1 MPGMGCA
8 IGADAR
14 EFAVRHYDLNSV
26 CLPRQLEWV
35 DDLAT

>member
-1 MPGMGCA
+1 MPEA
-8 IGADAR
+8 RQRLGANAR

-26 CLPRQLEWV
+26 CLPRQLKWV